1 MKTKTNNYLIIKNL
15 FLTVLFFF
23 QISVNAQEKKLEDLS
38 FLELEKKI
46 DSLNSSNQNALPLI
60 KYYIKKSKK
69 ENNLQAL
76 FYAYR
81 YSSKANKY
89 NLASKYVDSAIIVA
103 KKTKNNELIS
113 DALLNKGVFL
123 MDHFQYEPALNF
135 ILKAKEYLNNE
146 KNDYINHKTLYYI
159 AQNRIILGQYNEA
172 KKDLVECVN
181 FFRSNEINEIGDDYE
196 IYYSYSLM
204 SLIDCNSKLK
214 KNSEN
219 ITLLKEAYEFIN
231 KNNAKY
237 LIPYFISCE
246 GTDAYYLKNYSVA
259 INKLKKAQHLY
270 QDNWPHYTEIFYIG
284 MSYWKLGN
292 KKEAVKY
299 FEKLDKEYYKDK
311 NQDPQFRPAYELL
324 IEYYASKNNTDKQ
337 LEYINKLM
345 SLDKSY
351 EKNYKYLFAKIHKE
365 YDSQKLIDEKNSI
378 ENSLKIHQYLTL
390 FVIIISIVLISFST
404 YKYFQMQR
412 KYKERFEQIISKNTE
427 IEKIPVTIVEK
438 SKTITPKIAGLS
450 ESTVA
455 YILEQLDIF
464 EKEQQFLDSKI
475 TQKLLSE
482 KLGTNPTYLSKIINA
497 YKGKNFSNYLND
509 LRLEYIVELL
519 KTEHQFLEKEIKEL
533 ANIAG
538 FTNAEAF
545 SDNFQRK
552 FEIKPS
558 FFIKMMKE
566 NIKTHS

>member
-1 MKTKTNNYLIIKNL
+1 
-15 FLTVLFFF
+15 
-23 QISVNAQEKKLEDLS
+23 
-38 FLELEKKI
+38 
-46 DSLNSSNQNALPLI
+46 
-60 KYYIKKSKK
+60 
-69 ENNLQAL
+69 
-76 FYAYR
+76 
-81 YSSKANKY
+81 
-89 NLASKYVDSAIIVA
+89 
-103 KKTKNNELIS
+103 
-113 DALLNKGVFL
+113 
-123 MDHFQYEPALNF
+123 
-135 ILKAKEYLNNE
+135 
-146 KNDYINHKTLYYI
+146 
-159 AQNRIILGQYNEA
+159 
-172 KKDLVECVN
+172 
-181 FFRSNEINEIGDDYE
+181 
-196 IYYSYSLM
+196 M

-231 KNNAKY
+231 KKNAKY

-246 GTDAYYLKNYSVA
+246 GTNAYFLKNYFLA
-259 INKLKKAQHLY
+259 IEKLKKAQTLY
-270 QDNWPHYTEIFYIG
+270 QDSWPHYTEIFYIG

-412 KYKERFEQIISKNTE
+412 KYKERFEQIISQNTE

-438 SKTITPKIAGLS
+438 SETITPKIAGLS

-497 YKGKNFSNYLND
+497 YKQKNFSNYLND
-509 LRLEYIVELL
+509 LRLEFIVELL

-558 FFIKMMKE
+558 YFIKMMKE
-566 NIKTHS
+566 NIKTSSL